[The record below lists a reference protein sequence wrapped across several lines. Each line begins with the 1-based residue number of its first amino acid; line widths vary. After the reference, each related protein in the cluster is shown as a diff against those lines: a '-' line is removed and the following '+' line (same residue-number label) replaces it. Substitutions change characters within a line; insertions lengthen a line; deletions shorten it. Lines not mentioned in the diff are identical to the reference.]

1 MDEVLEAVGAEE
13 QKTVERPSDEKLA
26 ERIEKLVAFVA
37 RKPEMEA
44 FTAEKQKDNP
54 EFAFL
59 SGGEG
64 AEYYQKCKADATAA
78 HAAAL
83 AAAPPPP
90 PAPPPARR
98 RCRAP
103 PPPPGAPMMAP
114 PPGGGPMMA
123 PPPPP
128 GAPPPPPMGGYG
140 SRRRRWAAT
149 AAATAAAAASHGFM
163 RAPGDT
169 APVDEQRIDAILTQR
184 NDAKRAR
191 DFETADR
198 LRDQLQAEFNIRV
211 DDKTREWR
219 VMGPGAGMFGLAA
232 SHAPVSGGY
241 GAAPGMGGGM
251 GNVGHDYTRTPGDNA
266 PVDVEKVNQILAQRL
281 DAKRA
286 RDFTTSDA
294 LRDQLRNEMGIEV
307 MDREKQW
314 CVRGGGGVMGGG
326 GGGGM
331 MGHGY
336 RRDDDGSM
344 PVDVERVNTI
354 LSQRHTLKMQGLPD
368 GRHAPRPAPRHGG
381 RGARSGEDLARARR
395 RADAG
400 RRLRR
405 RARGGL
411 RRPRRRR
418 RLRRRDDGRLRGRR
432 RRLRRRRRRR
442 RRRGGGYGGGGGGGG
457 MYGGGGGQYGGGAS
471 AYGGGRDRGRGG
483 DEGGFGDFSAMR
495 GRRSPSPRRGGA
507 LALALALAAPRAP
520 ERLQLSARMGRDG
533 DPI

>member
-1 MDEVLEAVGAEE
+1 
-13 QKTVERPSDEKLA
+13 
-26 ERIEKLVAFVA
+26 
-37 RKPEMEA
+37 
-44 FTAEKQKDNP
+44 
-54 EFAFL
+54 
-59 SGGEG
+59 
-64 AEYYQKCKADATAA
+64 
-78 HAAAL
+78 
-83 AAAPPPP
+83 
-90 PAPPPARR
+90 
-98 RCRAP
+98 
-103 PPPPGAPMMAP
+103 
-114 PPGGGPMMA
+114 MMA

-140 SRRRRWAAT
+140 FAPPPMGGYGGGYGGGGGGR
-149 AAATAAAAASHGFM
+149 SHGFM

-219 VMGPGAGMFGLAA
+219 VMGAGAGMFGLAA

-314 CVRGGGGVMGGG
+314 CVRGGGGMMGGG

-331 MGHGY
+331 MAHGY

-354 LSQRHTLKMQGLPD
+354 LSQRHTLKMQRDFQTADMLRD
-368 GRHAPRPAPRHGG
+368 QL
-381 RGARSGEDLARARR
+381 RGMGVEVQRSDLARARR

-405 RARGGL
+405 RACGGL

-432 RRLRRRRRRR
+432 RRLRRRRPPPPPPP
-442 RRRGGGYGGGGGGGG
+442 GGGYGGGGGGGG
-457 MYGGGGGQYGGGAS
+457 GGMYGAAADSMVAAPARMAAGATAAAAATRAASATSRRCAGGARRRR
-471 AYGGGRDRGRGG
+471 AAARARARARAAAR
-483 DEGGFGDFSAMR
+483 E
-495 GRRSPSPRRGGA
+495 RRSGFS
-507 LALALALAAPRAP
+507 
-520 ERLQLSARMGRDG
+520 
-533 DPI
+533 

>member
-90 PAPPPARR
+90 APPPARR
-98 RCRAP
+98 RYAAP
-103 PPPPGAPMMAP
+103 PPPPAPMMAP
-114 PPGGGPMMA
+114 PPGSGPMMA

-140 SRRRRWAAT
+140 FAPPPMGGCGGYGGGGGGR
-149 AAATAAAAASHGFM
+149 SHDFM

-219 VMGPGAGMFGLAA
+219 VMGAGGGMFGLAA

-314 CVRGGGGVMGGG
+314 CVRGGGGMMGGG

-331 MGHGY
+331 MAHGY

-354 LSQRHTLKMQGLPD
+354 LSQRHTLKMQRDFQTADMLRDQLRGMGVEVQD
-368 GRHAPRPAPRHGG
+368 QEKTWRV
-381 RGARSGEDLARARR
+381 RGAPPMPGGGF
-395 RADAG
+395 AG
-400 RRLRR
+400 GP
-405 RARGGL
+405 AAGYGGQ
-411 RRPRRRR
+411 
-418 RLRRRDDGRLRGRR
+418 GG
-432 RRLRRRRRRR
+432 
-442 RRRGGGYGGGGGGGG
+442 GGGYGGGMMGGYAGGGGYGGGGGPPPPPGGGYGGGGGG
-457 MYGGGGGQYGGGAS
+457 MYGGGGGRYGGGARVWRR
-471 AYGGGRDRGRGG
+471 ARPWPRRRRGRLRRLLG
-483 DEGGFGDFSAMR
+483 DAR
-495 GRRSPSPRRGGA
+495 AA
-507 LALALALAAPRAP
+507 LAVAAPRRARARARARRAAAP
-520 ERLQLSARMGRDG
+520 GGS
-533 DPI
+533 

>member
-1 MDEVLEAVGAEE
+1 MGGYG
-13 QKTVERPSDEKLA
+13 
-26 ERIEKLVAFVA
+26 
-37 RKPEMEA
+37 
-44 FTAEKQKDNP
+44 
-54 EFAFL
+54 FA
-59 SGGEG
+59 
-64 AEYYQKCKADATAA
+64 
-78 HAAAL
+78 
-83 AAAPPPP
+83 
-90 PAPPPARR
+90 
-98 RCRAP
+98 
-103 PPPPGAPMMAP
+103 
-114 PPGGGPMMA
+114 
-123 PPPPP
+123 
-128 GAPPPPPMGGYG
+128 PPPMGGYG
-140 SRRRRWAAT
+140 GGYGGGGGGR
-149 AAATAAAAASHGFM
+149 SHGFM

-219 VMGPGAGMFGLAA
+219 VMGAGGGMFGLAA

-314 CVRGGGGVMGGG
+314 CVRGGGGMMGGG

-331 MGHGY
+331 MAHGY

-354 LSQRHTLKMQGLPD
+354 LSQRHTLKMQRDFQTADMLRDQLRGMGVEVQD
-368 GRHAPRPAPRHGG
+368 QEKTWRV
-381 RGARSGEDLARARR
+381 RGAAPMPGGGF
-395 RADAG
+395 AG
-400 RRLRR
+400 GP
-405 RARGGL
+405 AAGYGGQ
-411 RRPRRRR
+411 
-418 RLRRRDDGRLRGRR
+418 GGGGGYGGGMMGGYAGG
-432 RRLRRRRRRR
+432 
-442 RRRGGGYGGGGGGGG
+442 GGGYGGGGG
-457 MYGGGGGQYGGGAS
+457 
-471 AYGGGRDRGRGG
+471 RRRRRRGRVRRRRRRRHVWRRRRTVWRRR
-483 DEGGFGDFSAMR
+483 FRVWRRARPRPRRRR
-495 GRRSPSPRRGGA
+495 GRLRRLLGDARARSPSPRRGA
-507 LALALALAAPRAP
+507 RSRSRSRSPRRERRAASAERANGEGRGP
-520 ERLQLSARMGRDG
+520 DLTLSTDSILSPSLRYAHGFDWRVAWSFAASSVNLRCSR
-533 DPI
+533 

>member
-90 PAPPPARR
+90 PAPPPGAPPMY
-98 RCRAP
+98 AP
-103 PPPPGAPMMAP
+103 PPPPGA
-114 PPGGGPMMA
+114 PMMA

-140 SRRRRWAAT
+140 FAPPPMGGYGGGYGGGGGGR
-149 AAATAAAAASHGFM
+149 SHGFM

-219 VMGPGAGMFGLAA
+219 VMGAGAGMFGLAA

-331 MGHGY
+331 MAHGY

-354 LSQRHTLKMQGLPD
+354 LSQRHTLKMQRDFQTADMLRDQLRGMGVEVQD
-368 GRHAPRPAPRHGG
+368 QEKTWRV
-381 RGARSGEDLARARR
+381 RGAAPMPGGGF
-395 RADAG
+395 AG
-400 RRLRR
+400 GP
-405 RARGGL
+405 AAGYGGQ
-411 RRPRRRR
+411 
-418 RLRRRDDGRLRGRR
+418 GG
-432 RRLRRRRRRR
+432 
-442 RRRGGGYGGGGGGGG
+442 GGGYGGGMMGGYAGGGGGYGGGGGGPPPPPPGGGYGGGGGGG

-495 GRRSPSPRRGGA
+495 GRRSPSPRRGA
-507 LALALALAAPRAP
+507 RSRSRSRSPRR
-520 ERLQLSARMGRDG
+520 ERRSGFS
-533 DPI
+533 

>member
-1 MDEVLEAVGAEE
+1 
-13 QKTVERPSDEKLA
+13 
-26 ERIEKLVAFVA
+26 
-37 RKPEMEA
+37 
-44 FTAEKQKDNP
+44 
-54 EFAFL
+54 
-59 SGGEG
+59 
-64 AEYYQKCKADATAA
+64 
-78 HAAAL
+78 
-83 AAAPPPP
+83 
-90 PAPPPARR
+90 
-98 RCRAP
+98 
-103 PPPPGAPMMAP
+103 MMAP

-140 SRRRRWAAT
+140 FAPPPMGGYGGGYGGGGGGR
-149 AAATAAAAASHGFM
+149 SHGFM

-219 VMGPGAGMFGLAA
+219 VMGAGAGMFGLAA

-331 MGHGY
+331 MAHGY

-354 LSQRHTLKMQGLPD
+354 LSQRHTLKMQRDFQTADMLRDQLRGMGVEVQD
-368 GRHAPRPAPRHGG
+368 QEKTWRV
-381 RGARSGEDLARARR
+381 RGAAPMPGGGF
-395 RADAG
+395 AG
-400 RRLRR
+400 GP
-405 RARGGL
+405 AAGYGGQ
-411 RRPRRRR
+411 
-418 RLRRRDDGRLRGRR
+418 GGGGGYGGGMMGGYAGG
-432 RRLRRRRRRR
+432 
-442 RRRGGGYGGGGGGGG
+442 GGGYGGGGGRRRRRRVEGTAAAAAAAACMAAAADSMAAALPRMAAGATAAAAATRAASATSRRCAGGARRRRAAARARARARARRAASAGAASAERAREWGG
-457 MYGGGGGQYGGGAS
+457 MGTRSNFIYRLHPFTFSTLRTDGLDWSLAWSFAAS
-471 AYGGGRDRGRGG
+471 SVNLRCSR
-483 DEGGFGDFSAMR
+483 
-495 GRRSPSPRRGGA
+495 
-507 LALALALAAPRAP
+507 
-520 ERLQLSARMGRDG
+520 
-533 DPI
+533 